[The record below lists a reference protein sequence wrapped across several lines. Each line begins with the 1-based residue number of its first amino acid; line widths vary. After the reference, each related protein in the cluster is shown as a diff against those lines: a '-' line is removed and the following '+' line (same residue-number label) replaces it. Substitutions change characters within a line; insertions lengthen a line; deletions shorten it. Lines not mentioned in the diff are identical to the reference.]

1 MKIEISFLAALLLLG
16 TDLLARA
23 TVQGVE
29 RAFFSTAID
38 YGWSAI
44 KTISRIFPEA
54 DRRDLSQ
61 PFNRHSNRGSVL
73 EENWR
78 GLAEPKSQKSAG
90 REELLR
96 IKPAKCF

>member
-1 MKIEISFLAALLLLG
+1 MKIEISFLAGLLLLG

-29 RAFFSTAID
+29 QAFFSTAID

-54 DRRDLSQ
+54 DRT
-61 PFNRHSNRGSVL
+61 
-73 EENWR
+73 
-78 GLAEPKSQKSAG
+78 
-90 REELLR
+90 
-96 IKPAKCF
+96 